1 MQAWVVPGGIR
12 RRARG
17 AVAAKERTMNKP
29 FTSAAAVVLALI
41 SLIQLWRLLAGWEVT
56 VNALAIPLW
65 LSGVAFV
72 VLAALG
78 AGVWRERRP

>member
-1 MQAWVVPGGIR
+1 
-12 RRARG
+12 
-17 AVAAKERTMNKP
+17 MNKP

-41 SLIQLWRLLAGWEVT
+41 SLIQLWRLLAGGEVT